1 MLFWLDTLLILIV
14 FFVAV
19 CGAINLNA
27 KFDDETHLPLVSHL
41 CDDDDDEADDDE
53 KRVSVSS
60 GIQLKRSI
68 KHCIQII
75 RLKFKHFFYLSS
87 SLTFFLVVVCLLIAC
102 PLRSH

>member
-1 MLFWLDTLLILIV
+1 MF

-41 CDDDDDEADDDE
+41 CDDDDDEADDDDDDDE

-75 RLKFKHFFYLSS
+75 RLKFKHFFF
-87 SLTFFLVVVCLLIAC
+87 TFQTL
-102 PLRSH
+102 